1 MTSQALTISPKQTSF
16 TQTQVAALQHLGI
29 DQADKG
35 DLDVFMH
42 YCQRT
47 GLDPFSRQI
56 YMIGRN
62 VRQGNQ
68 WVKRWTIQTSIDG
81 ARLIARRVADESGAP
96 YSTEGPFWCD
106 AGGNWADV
114 WLKPTP
120 PAAAKYVVLY
130 KGGSFTGIARFDA
143 YKAVNREGE
152 VTGLWAK
159 MADTMLAKC
168 AEMLALRKAF
178 PQDMSGLYVSEE
190 MRQADNVTPLTSQV
204 QHVQQAPQPQPAP
217 APKPALLNQA
227 QIDGIQEG
235 MSELGLT
242 AVKAAEGIRYY
253 TKGRTS
259 KLYEMTVEEGKA
271 LALHINE
278 QLAKKNQPQDAPP
291 VNDAPPLLDV
301 EVVEQ

>member
-1 MTSQALTISPKQTSF
+1 MTGNSQALTISPKQTSF
-16 TQTQVAALQHLGI
+16 TQTQLAALQHLGI

-68 WVKRWTIQTSIDG
+68 WVRRWTIQTSIDG
-81 ARLIARRVADESGAP
+81 ARLIARRVADKSGAP

-106 AGGNWADV
+106 ADGNWADV

-143 YKAVNREGE
+143 YKAVNKKNE
-152 VTGLWAK
+152 VIGLWEK

-190 MRQADNVTPLTSQV
+190 MQQADNAAPVTVRAQPV
-204 QHVQQAPQPQPAP
+204 KQAPRPRPVP
-217 APKPALLNQA
+217 TGELLNQD
-227 QIDGIQEG
+227 QIEGIENG
-235 MSELGLT
+235 FEELGLDSDSQKKGVLFFT
-242 AVKAAEGIRYY
+242 E
-253 TKGRTS
+253 GRTAS
-259 KLYEMTVEEGKA
+259 LYEMTLDEGKA
-271 LALHINE
+271 LARHINKRLE
-278 QLAKKNQPQDAPP
+278 ETQQKAAPVEDQPP
-291 VNDAPPLLDV
+291 LDV
-301 EVVEQ
+301 EVIEE

>member
-1 MTSQALTISPKQTSF
+1 MSSQALTISPKQTSF

-62 VRQGNQ
+62 VKQGDQ

-106 AGGNWADV
+106 AGGNWSDV

-143 YKAVNREGE
+143 YKAVNRKGE

-190 MRQADNVTPLTSQV
+190 MRQADNAAPLTSQV
-204 QHVQQAPQPQPAP
+204 QHVQQAPQSQPT
-217 APKPALLNQA
+217 APKPDLLNQA
-227 QIDGIQEG
+227 QVDGIQAG

-271 LALHINE
+271 LARHINE
-278 QLAKKNQPQDAPP
+278 RLQQAQEEPP
-291 VNDAPPLLDV
+291 VEDQPPLDV

>member
-16 TQTQVAALQHLGI
+16 TQTQLAALQHLGI

-47 GLDPFSRQI
+47 GLDPFTRQI

-68 WVKRWTIQTSIDG
+68 WVKRWTIQTAIDG
-81 ARLIARRVADESGAP
+81 ARLIARRAADRDGST
-96 YSTEGPFWCD
+96 YSTSGPFWCGTD
-106 AGGNWADV
+106 GKWVDV

-120 PAAAKYVVLY
+120 PAAAKYVVHY
-130 KGGSFTGIARFDA
+130 KGGDFTGVVRYDA
-143 YKAVNREGE
+143 YKAVNKKGE
-152 VTGLWAK
+152 VIGLWGK

-168 AEMLALRKAF
+168 AEALALRKAF
-178 PQDMSGLYVSEE
+178 PQDLSGLYVSEE
-190 MRQADNVTPLTSQV
+190 MQQADNNQPQATQQEPQTVPPQSQP
-204 QHVQQAPQPQPAP
+204 APQPQ
-217 APKPALLNQA
+217 LLNQA
-227 QIDGIQEG
+227 QIEGIQGG

-259 KLYEMTVEEGKA
+259 KLFEMTVEEGKA
-271 LALHINE
+271 LARHINE
-278 QLAKKNQPQDAPP
+278 RLQQAQEEPP
-291 VNDAPPLLDV
+291 VDEPPPLDV
-301 EVVEQ
+301 EVVEE

>member
-1 MTSQALTISPKQTSF
+1 MSSQALTISPKQTSF

-62 VRQGNQ
+62 VKQGDQ

-106 AGGNWADV
+106 AGGNWSDV

-143 YKAVNREGE
+143 YKAVNRKGE

-190 MRQADNVTPLTSQV
+190 MRQADNAAPLTSQV
-204 QHVQQAPQPQPAP
+204 QHVQQAPQSQPT
-217 APKPALLNQA
+217 APKPDLLNQA
-227 QIDGIQEG
+227 QVDGIQAG
-235 MSELGLT
+235 MSEIGLT

-271 LALHINE
+271 LARHINE
-278 QLAKKNQPQDAPP
+278 RLQQAQEEPP
-291 VNDAPPLLDV
+291 VEDQPPLDV

>member
-16 TQTQVAALQHLGI
+16 TQTQLAALQHLGI

-47 GLDPFSRQI
+47 GLDPFTRQI

-68 WVKRWTIQTSIDG
+68 WVKRWTIQTAIDG
-81 ARLIARRVADESGAP
+81 ARLIARRAADRDGST
-96 YSTEGPFWCD
+96 YSTSGPFWCGTD
-106 AGGNWADV
+106 GKWVDV

-120 PAAAKYVVLY
+120 PAAAKYVVHY
-130 KGGSFTGIARFDA
+130 KGGDFTGVVRYDA
-143 YKAVNREGE
+143 YKAVNKKGE
-152 VTGLWAK
+152 VIGLWGK

-168 AEMLALRKAF
+168 AEALALRKAF
-178 PQDMSGLYVSEE
+178 PQDLSGLYVSEE
-190 MRQADNVTPLTSQV
+190 MQQADNNQPQATQQEPQTVPPQSQP
-204 QHVQQAPQPQPAP
+204 APQPQ
-217 APKPALLNQA
+217 LLNQA
-227 QIDGIQEG
+227 QIDGIQAG

-259 KLYEMTVEEGKA
+259 KLFEMTMEEGKA
-271 LALHINE
+271 LARHINE
-278 QLAKKNQPQDAPP
+278 RLQQAQEEPP
-291 VNDAPPLLDV
+291 VDEPPPLDV
-301 EVVEQ
+301 EVVEE

>member
-1 MTSQALTISPKQTSF
+1 MTGKALSIVKDQEEF
-16 TQTQVAALQHLGI
+16 TPTQLAALRQLGV
-29 DQADKG
+29 DQAPEAELKMF
-35 DLDVFMH
+35 LER
-42 YCQRT
+42 CKRT

-62 VRQGNQ
+62 TRQGNQ

-81 ARLIARRVADESGAP
+81 ARLIARRVADKSGAP

-106 AGGNWADV
+106 SSGKWADV

-190 MRQADNVTPLTSQV
+190 MQQADNAAPVTV
-204 QHVQQAPQPQPAP
+204 RAQPVKQ
-217 APKPALLNQA
+217 APKPRPVPTGELLNQD
-227 QIDGIQEG
+227 QIEGIENG
-235 MSELGLT
+235 FEELGLDSDSQ
-242 AVKAAEGIRYY
+242 KKGILFF
-253 TKGRTS
+253 TEGRTAS
-259 KLYEMTVEEGKA
+259 LYEMTVDEGKA
-271 LALHINE
+271 LARHINKRLE
-278 QLAKKNQPQDAPP
+278 ETAKQSAPVEDQPP
-291 VNDAPPLLDV
+291 LDV

>member
-16 TQTQVAALQHLGI
+16 TQTQLAALQHLGI

-47 GLDPFSRQI
+47 GLDPFTRQI

-68 WVKRWTIQTSIDG
+68 WVKRWTIQTAIDG
-81 ARLIARRVADESGAP
+81 ARLIARRAADRDGST
-96 YSTEGPFWCD
+96 YSTSGPFWCGTD
-106 AGGNWADV
+106 GKWVDV

-120 PAAAKYVVLY
+120 PAAAKYVVHY
-130 KGGSFTGIARFDA
+130 KGGDFTGVVRYDA
-143 YKAVNREGE
+143 YKAVNKKGE
-152 VTGLWAK
+152 VIGLWGK

-168 AEMLALRKAF
+168 AEALALRKAF
-178 PQDMSGLYVSEE
+178 PQDLSGLYVSEE
-190 MRQADNVTPLTSQV
+190 MQQADTNQPQATQQEPQTVPPQSQP
-204 QHVQQAPQPQPAP
+204 APQPQ
-217 APKPALLNQA
+217 LLNQA
-227 QIDGIQEG
+227 QIDGIQAG

-259 KLYEMTVEEGKA
+259 KLFEMTVEEGKA
-271 LALHINE
+271 LARHINE
-278 QLAKKNQPQDAPP
+278 RLQQAQEEPP
-291 VNDAPPLLDV
+291 VDEPPPLDV
-301 EVVEQ
+301 EVVEE

>member
-1 MTSQALTISPKQTSF
+1 MTNQALTISPKQTSF
-16 TQTQVAALQHLGI
+16 TQTQLAALQHLGI

-47 GLDPFSRQI
+47 GLDPFTRQI

-68 WVKRWTIQTSIDG
+68 WVTRWTIQTAIDG
-81 ARLIARRVADESGAP
+81 ARLIARRAADRDGST
-96 YSTEGPFWCD
+96 YSTSGPFWCGTD
-106 AGGNWADV
+106 GKWVDV

-120 PAAAKYVVLY
+120 PAAAKYVVHY
-130 KGGSFTGIARFDA
+130 KGGDFTGVVRYDA
-143 YKAVNREGE
+143 YKAVNKKGE
-152 VTGLWAK
+152 VIGLWGK

-168 AEMLALRKAF
+168 AEALALRKAF
-178 PQDMSGLYVSEE
+178 PQDLSGLYVSEE
-190 MRQADNVTPLTSQV
+190 MQQADSNQPQATQQEPQTVPPQSQP
-204 QHVQQAPQPQPAP
+204 APQPQ
-217 APKPALLNQA
+217 LLNQA
-227 QIDGIQEG
+227 QIDGIQAG

-259 KLYEMTVEEGKA
+259 KLFEMTVEEGKA
-271 LALHINE
+271 LARHINE
-278 QLAKKNQPQDAPP
+278 RLQQAQEEPP
-291 VNDAPPLLDV
+291 VDEPPPLDV
-301 EVVEQ
+301 EVVEE

>member
-16 TQTQVAALQHLGI
+16 TQTQLAALQHLGI

-47 GLDPFSRQI
+47 GLDPFTRQI

-68 WVKRWTIQTSIDG
+68 WVKRWTIQTAIDG
-81 ARLIARRVADESGAP
+81 ARLIARRAADRDGST
-96 YSTEGPFWCD
+96 YSTSGPFWCGTD
-106 AGGNWADV
+106 GKWVDV

-120 PAAAKYVVLY
+120 PAAAKYVVHY
-130 KGGSFTGIARFDA
+130 KGGDFTGVVRYDA
-143 YKAVNREGE
+143 YKAVNKKGE
-152 VTGLWAK
+152 VIGLWGK

-168 AEMLALRKAF
+168 AEALALRKAF
-178 PQDMSGLYVSEE
+178 PQDLSGLYVSEE
-190 MRQADNVTPLTSQV
+190 MQQADNNQPQATQQEPQTVPPQSQP
-204 QHVQQAPQPQPAP
+204 APQPQ
-217 APKPALLNQA
+217 LLNQA
-227 QIDGIQEG
+227 QIDGIQAG

-271 LALHINE
+271 LARHINE
-278 QLAKKNQPQDAPP
+278 RLQQAQEQ
-291 VNDAPPLLDV
+291 PPLEDQPPLDV
-301 EVVEQ
+301 EVVEE

>member
-16 TQTQVAALQHLGI
+16 TQTQLAALQHLGI

-47 GLDPFSRQI
+47 GLDPFTRQI

-68 WVKRWTIQTSIDG
+68 WVTRWTIQTAIDG
-81 ARLIARRVADESGAP
+81 ARLIARRAADRDGST
-96 YSTEGPFWCD
+96 YSTSGPFWCGTD
-106 AGGNWADV
+106 GKWVDV

-120 PAAAKYVVLY
+120 PAAAKYVVHY
-130 KGGSFTGIARFDA
+130 KGGDFTGVVRYDA
-143 YKAVNREGE
+143 YKAVNKKGE
-152 VTGLWAK
+152 VIGLWGK

-168 AEMLALRKAF
+168 AEALALRKAF
-178 PQDMSGLYVSEE
+178 PQDLSGLYVSEE
-190 MRQADNVTPLTSQV
+190 MQQADSNQPQATQQEPQTVPPQSQP
-204 QHVQQAPQPQPAP
+204 APQPQ
-217 APKPALLNQA
+217 LLNQA
-227 QIDGIQEG
+227 QIDGIQAG

-242 AVKAAEGIRYY
+242 AVKAAEGIRFY

-259 KLYEMTVEEGKA
+259 KLFEMTVEEGKA
-271 LALHINE
+271 LARHINE
-278 QLAKKNQPQDAPP
+278 RLQQAQEEPP
-291 VNDAPPLLDV
+291 VDEPPPLDV
-301 EVVEQ
+301 EVVEE

>member
-1 MTSQALTISPKQTSF
+1 MTNQALTISPKQTSF
-16 TQTQVAALQHLGI
+16 TQTQLAALQHLGI

-47 GLDPFSRQI
+47 GLDPFTRQI

-68 WVKRWTIQTSIDG
+68 WVTRWTIQTAIDG
-81 ARLIARRVADESGAP
+81 ARLIARRAADRDGST
-96 YSTEGPFWCD
+96 YSTSGPFWCGTD
-106 AGGNWADV
+106 GKWVDV

-120 PAAAKYVVLY
+120 PAAAKYVVHY
-130 KGGSFTGIARFDA
+130 KGGDFTGVVRYDA
-143 YKAVNREGE
+143 YKAVNKKGE
-152 VTGLWAK
+152 VIGLWGK

-168 AEMLALRKAF
+168 AEALALRKAF
-178 PQDMSGLYVSEE
+178 PQDLSGLYVSEE
-190 MRQADNVTPLTSQV
+190 MQQADNNQPQATQQEPQTVPPQSQP
-204 QHVQQAPQPQPAP
+204 APQPQ
-217 APKPALLNQA
+217 LLNQA
-227 QIDGIQEG
+227 QIDGIQAG

-259 KLYEMTVEEGKA
+259 KLFEMTVEEGKA
-271 LALHINE
+271 LARHINE
-278 QLAKKNQPQDAPP
+278 RLQQAQEEPP
-291 VNDAPPLLDV
+291 VDEPPPLDV
-301 EVVEQ
+301 EVVEE

>member
-1 MTSQALTISPKQTSF
+1 MPNNTQALTISPKQTSF
-16 TQTQVAALQHLGI
+16 TQTQLAALQHLGI

-62 VRQGNQ
+62 VKQGNQ
-68 WVKRWTIQTSIDG
+68 WVRRWTIQTSIDG
-81 ARLIARRVADESGAP
+81 ARLIARRVADKSGAP

-106 AGGNWADV
+106 ADGNWADV

-143 YKAVNREGE
+143 YKAVNKKNE
-152 VTGLWAK
+152 VIGLWAK

-190 MRQADNVTPLTSQV
+190 MQQADNAALVTV
-204 QHVQQAPQPQPAP
+204 RAQPVKQ
-217 APKPALLNQA
+217 APKPRPAPTGELLNQE
-227 QIDGIQEG
+227 QIEGIENG
-235 MSELGLT
+235 FNELGLP
-242 AVKAAEGIRYY
+242 EGKWGEGVRFF
-253 TKGRTS
+253 TEGRTE
-259 KLYEMTVEEGKA
+259 KIYEMTVEEGKA
-271 LALHINE
+271 LARHINKRLE
-278 QLAKKNQPQDAPP
+278 ETARQSAP
-291 VNDAPPLLDV
+291 VEDTAPLDV
-301 EVVEQ
+301 EVVEE